1 MLLRRASALVICY
14 RRGRWQFRQ
23 IFKIFLFLV
32 YLVHW
37 QWRQIEGQHFIPAC
51 RSLKIIGFGHSEV
64 VLWLATLGPHLL
76 RLHFEWQVVFEPV
89 VIKLNLHLIQSVIL
103 NSLNHLRCCCYCRFY
118 LFSLVAFH
126 FQLALSHL
134 IT

>member
-1 MLLRRASALVICY
+1 MLLRRASALVISY
-14 RRGRWQFRQ
+14 RRGRWQLRQ
-23 IFKIFLFLV
+23 IFKIFLSLI

-51 RSLKIIGFGHSEV
+51 RSLKIISFRHSEL

-76 RLHFEWQVVFEPV
+76 RLNFEWQFVFEPV
-89 VIKLNLHLIQSVIL
+89 VIKLDLHLIQGVIL
-103 NSLNHLRCCCYCRFY
+103 NSLNHLRCCRYCRFY

-126 FQLALSHL
+126 FQLALSYL